1 MTDETETKAAPKGK
15 AAKPTAA
22 DMKKAGMPDTVVSAV
37 LAADMSGPAGVPPA
51 GSDAISGSGG
61 IVEPVVTDA
70 IDVSHPAVDNNP
82 RADTTVNQNKIDFN
96 DPTASQTEAVETNM
110 SQG

>member
-1 MTDETETKAAPKGK
+1 MSDSDETKSAPKGK
-15 AAKPTAA
+15 NAAPTAA
-22 DMKKAGMPDTVVSAV
+22 DMKKAGMPGSVTSAV
-37 LAADMSGPAGVPPA
+37 LAADMSGPAGLSPA
-51 GSDAISGSGG
+51 GSDAISGSGA
-61 IVEPVVTDA
+61 IVEPGVTDA

-96 DPTASQTEAVETNM
+96 DPTASQTEAVEANL